1 MIRPDIQ
8 AHSCEIHN
16 RIITVPRRLQT
27 QDSAVISAGA
37 LSRRADA
44 HALPTIGYPAEVRQL
59 HARRAVTGR
68 RADGRHRARV
78 RAAILETVS
87 TVASPADGQAQAK
100 PAVPRAAWTRLAAC
114 TAAAALLQLDGTLIT
129 VALPSVAHGLHV
141 KGSTTS
147 AVLSAYFGA
156 YALLLIP
163 GGELVDRFGARRLAL
178 GGLALFAVGALA
190 GALAGSFG
198 ALLVARVIQ
207 GAGAGLVSPAALA
220 GAVSGFPAERR
231 GSALGIWG
239 ASAGMS
245 NLLGP
250 LLGGLLTVAFGWR
263 ANWWALL
270 PLTLAAAVAIA
281 RLVPSTV
288 HDDGDGGNPALNRIV
303 LAATLVAALTFAVMI
318 GAFYIAEQYLQ
329 RVAGF
334 SALGASGALVLVALL
349 VGAAAPLAGRL
360 VDRHGEQFPTLLG
373 FVGAGVGLAI
383 LGIPGFKLDGI
394 VTVLP
399 LIPVGLGL
407 GMLFVPTSRAALN
420 ASPQASHGR
429 TSALL
434 SVGRLLGAATGAG
447 LAGIALSGT
456 LTASTVHHTLLLSAG
471 LCLVIG
477 IPASTCL
484 TRRSPTGAGR
494 AERV

>member
-1 MIRPDIQ
+1 V
-8 AHSCEIHN
+8 S
-16 RIITVPRRLQT
+16 
-27 QDSAVISAGA
+27 
-37 LSRRADA
+37 
-44 HALPTIGYPAEVRQL
+44 HATAAPPT
-59 HARRAVTGR
+59 
-68 RADGRHRARV
+68 
-78 RAAILETVS
+78 
-87 TVASPADGQAQAK
+87 DGQAPEK
-100 PAVPRAAWTRLAAC
+100 TPVPRSAWTRLAAC

-129 VALPSVAHGLHV
+129 VALPTVAHGLHV
-141 KGSTTS
+141 KGSSTS
-147 AVLSAYFGA
+147 AVLSAYFAA

-178 GGLALFAVGALA
+178 SGLAVFAIGALA
-190 GALAGSFG
+190 GALAQSFT
-198 ALLVARVIQ
+198 ALLIARVVQ

-220 GAVSGFPAERR
+220 GAVSGFPPDRR

-270 PLTLAAAVAIA
+270 PLTLAAAVAIE
-281 RLVPSTV
+281 RLLPPIL
-288 HDDGDGGNPALNRIV
+288 HGDEETANPALNRIV
-303 LAATLVAALTFAVMI
+303 LAATLVAGLTFAVMI
-318 GAFYIAEQYLQ
+318 GAFYVAEQYLQ

-349 VGAAAPLAGRL
+349 VGAAAPVAGKL
-360 VDRHGEQFPTLLG
+360 VDRHGEKLPALLG
-373 FVGAGVGLAI
+373 FVGAGAGLAL
-383 LGIPGFKLDGI
+383 LGIPGFTLDGA
-394 VTVLP
+394 VTILP

-434 SVGRLLGAATGAG
+434 SVGRLLGAAIGAG

-456 LTASTVHHTLLLSAG
+456 LTASAVHHTLLLGAA
-471 LCLVIG
+471 LCLVVG
-477 IPASTCL
+477 IPASTFL
-484 TRRSPTGAGR
+484 GDRPVTAQP
-494 AERV
+494 ERLVR

>member
-1 MIRPDIQ
+1 VSHTTVALPPDEPVP
-8 AHSCEIHN
+8 AK
-16 RIITVPRRLQT
+16 TPVPR
-27 QDSAVISAGA
+27 S
-37 LSRRADA
+37 
-44 HALPTIGYPAEVRQL
+44 
-59 HARRAVTGR
+59 
-68 RADGRHRARV
+68 
-78 RAAILETVS
+78 
-87 TVASPADGQAQAK
+87 
-100 PAVPRAAWTRLAAC
+100 AWTRLAAC

-156 YALLLIP
+156 YALVLIP

-178 GGLALFAVGALA
+178 SGLAVFAVGALA
-190 GALAGSFG
+190 GALAQSFD

-220 GAVSGFPAERR
+220 GAVSGFPPERR

-245 NLLGP
+245 NLAGP

-270 PLTLAAAVAIA
+270 PLTAAAAIAIA
-281 RLVPSTV
+281 RLLPPIV
-288 HDDGDGGNPALNRIV
+288 HTGEKGRRPALNRVV

-318 GAFYIAEQYLQ
+318 GAFYVAEQYLQ

-334 SALGASGALVLVALL
+334 SALGASSALVLVALL
-349 VGAAAPLAGRL
+349 VGAAAPLAGKL
-360 VDRHGEQFPTLLG
+360 VDRYGERLPALIG
-373 FVGAGVGLAI
+373 FTAAGVGLAL
-383 LGIPGFKLDGI
+383 LGIPGFRLDGV

-420 ASPQASHGR
+420 ASPDASHGR

-434 SVGRLLGAATGAG
+434 SVGRLLGAAVGAG
-447 LAGIALSGT
+447 LAGIALAGT
-456 LTASTVHHTLLLSAG
+456 LTASTVHHTLLLGA
-471 LCLVIG
+471 LVCLVIG
-477 IPASTCL
+477 IPASTYL
-484 TRRSPTGAGR
+484 SGGAPPPTLAGS
-494 AERV
+494 

>member
-1 MIRPDIQ
+1 
-8 AHSCEIHN
+8 
-16 RIITVPRRLQT
+16 
-27 QDSAVISAGA
+27 
-37 LSRRADA
+37 
-44 HALPTIGYPAEVRQL
+44 
-59 HARRAVTGR
+59 
-68 RADGRHRARV
+68 
-78 RAAILETVS
+78 
-87 TVASPADGQAQAK
+87 
-100 PAVPRAAWTRLAAC
+100 LAAC

-129 VALPSVAHGLHV
+129 VALPTVAHGLHV
-141 KGSTTS
+141 KGSSTS
-147 AVLSAYFGA
+147 AVLSAYFAA

-178 GGLALFAVGALA
+178 SGLAVFAVGALA
-190 GALAGSFG
+190 GALVANFNE
-198 ALLVARVIQ
+198 LLVARVIQ

-220 GAVSGFPAERR
+220 GAVSGFPPERR

-263 ANWWALL
+263 ANWWALV

-281 RLVPSTV
+281 RVVPSVV
-288 HDDGDGGNPALNRIV
+288 HGDEEGANPALNRIV
-303 LAATLVAALTFAVMI
+303 LAATLVAGLTFAVMI

-349 VGAAAPLAGRL
+349 VGVAAPLAGKL
-360 VDRHGEQFPTLLG
+360 VDRHGEQLPALLG
-373 FVGAGVGLAI
+373 FIGAGLGLAV
-383 LGIPGFKLDGI
+383 LGIPGFSLDGI

-420 ASPQASHGR
+420 ASPLASHGR

-434 SVGRLLGAATGAG
+434 SVGRLLGAAVGAG
-447 LAGIALSGT
+447 LGGVALSGT
-456 LTASTVHHTLLLSAG
+456 LTASTVHHALLLGAVV
-471 LCLVIG
+471 CVVVG

-484 TRRSPTGAGR
+484 AARRPSPTEPA
-494 AERV
+494 

>member
-1 MIRPDIQ
+1 VRSSPSRDTGEVPH
-8 AHSCEIHN
+8 A
-16 RIITVPRRLQT
+16 TVSQP
-27 QDSAVISAGA
+27 
-37 LSRRADA
+37 ADA
-44 HALPTIGYPAEVRQL
+44 Q
-59 HARRAVTGR
+59 
-68 RADGRHRARV
+68 
-78 RAAILETVS
+78 
-87 TVASPADGQAQAK
+87 QAAK
-100 PAVPRAAWTRLAAC
+100 PPIPRSAWTRLAAC

-141 KGSTTS
+141 KGSSTS

-178 GGLALFAVGALA
+178 SGLALFAVGAAA
-190 GALAGSFG
+190 GALVSSFG
-198 ALLVARVIQ
+198 QLIVARVIQ

-220 GAVSGFPAERR
+220 GAISGFPAERR

-263 ANWWALL
+263 ADWWALI
-270 PLTLAAAVAIA
+270 PLTLAVALAIA
-281 RLVPSTV
+281 RLVPSVV
-288 HDDGDGGNPALNRIV
+288 HADDEGGHPSMNRIV
-303 LAATLVAALTFAVMI
+303 LAATLIAALTFAVMI

-334 SALGASGALVLVALL
+334 SALGASAALVLVALL
-349 VGAAAPLAGRL
+349 VGVAAPLSGKL
-360 VDRHGEQFPTLLG
+360 VDRHGEQLPTLLG
-373 FVGAGVGLAI
+373 FVGAGLGLAV
-383 LGIPGFKLDGI
+383 LGIPGVSLDSL

-420 ASPQASHGR
+420 ASPRASHGR

-434 SVGRLLGAATGAG
+434 SVGRLLGAAVGAG
-447 LAGIALSGT
+447 LAGVALTGT
-456 LTASTVHHTLLLSAG
+456 LTASTVHHALLLGAA
-471 LCLVIG
+471 LCLVVG
-477 IPASTCL
+477 IPASISL
-484 TRRSPTGAGR
+484 R
-494 AERV
+494 ARPR